1 MRRFGISR
9 DRLKDLRP
17 KLARFAVT
25 LALAFSS
32 QAALSQ
38 NGTDGDEDLDER
50 IAPRA
55 TAKPG
60 QEKIPLSDLLAAAAK
75 QEKKSDWLGMIEAL
89 EPHQDRLDKRGL
101 VALAKAYAQMK
112 RSNSEQQVW
121 TLALARHP
129 KDAALQSQYASSLV
143 RARKFPEGIAA
154 FYKAIEFNPKYVP
167 AYDGLIDVLISTGS
181 NEEARNI
188 ITDANKKLGV
198 RAKWL
203 NALCGLYAKDSFF
216 EKAIETCRK
225 AMERDPEYDLNPV
238 HLALSY
244 RDQGEPEKAR
254 RILELAASRMPNG
267 SIVRTRLADY
277 HYEKRSFVDA
287 RKWYLEATKVDP
299 KNVEALLG
307 LGNSATELQKF
318 EEALQA
324 FTRACE
330 LDRYTRRHFQAALGK
345 VKVRRDALMQTKFE
359 DAIFKYCQPTRGE
372 NPFSL

>member
-1 MRRFGISR
+1 VA
-9 DRLKDLRP
+9 LL
-17 KLARFAVT
+17 
-25 LALAFSS
+25 LALSS
-32 QAALSQ
+32 TSALSQ
-38 NGTDGDEDLDER
+38 SDTGADEDLDER
-50 IAPRA
+50 LAPRA

-60 QEKIPLSDLLAAAAK
+60 QEKIPVSDLLSIASA
-75 QEKKSDWLGMIEAL
+75 QEKKSDWLGMIETL
-89 EPHQDRLDKRGL
+89 EPHQDRLDKRCL
-101 VALAKAYAQMK
+101 MALAKAYAQLK
-112 RSNSEQQVW
+112 RNNSEQQVW

-129 KDAALQSQYASSLV
+129 KDAALQTQYATSLV
-143 RARKFPEGIAA
+143 RARKFPDGIAA
-154 FYKAIEFNPKYVP
+154 YYKAIEFNRKYVP

-188 ITDANKKLGV
+188 ITDANKRMGV

-216 EKAIETCRK
+216 DKAIETCRK
-225 AMERDPEYDLNPV
+225 AMEKDPDHDLNPV

-244 RDQGEPEKAR
+244 RDQGEVEKAR
-254 RILELAASRMPNG
+254 RILELAASRMPKG

-287 RKWYLEATKVDP
+287 TQVHP

-307 LGNSATELQKF
+307 LGNSSTELQKF

-345 VKVRRDALMQTKFE
+345 VKVRRDAVMQTKFE